1 MVWDFDYTSVN
12 SIKTLLNGSG
22 LYMNRKFGQNFLIN
36 RNALNR
42 IMSEAQVKAGMKVWE
57 VGPGIGALTTRLVN
71 AGADVKAFEIDRGFC
86 AILKEKVFVNEKNF
100 TLIEGDVLK
109 NWESEYRNNGAP
121 DLVCANLPYNIGSV
135 FIARLIEER
144 CLPPRMVFTLQKE
157 VVRRMCGEVG
167 SELYGSFSILTSL
180 DYANREAFLLKS
192 TSFWPAPDVDSA
204 VIVMEKREKRIVNED
219 DVKKYIDFLHVVFSA
234 RRKTL
239 LNNLKAGGYS
249 AERVERALE
258 KNMMNPAVRAEAL
271 SAGELYS
278 LMKTLC
284 E

>member
-12 SIKTLLNGSG
+12 SIKTLLKGSG

-36 RNALNR
+36 RNALDR

-109 NWESEYRNNGAP
+109 NWEAEYRNNGAP

-144 CLPPRMVFTLQKE
+144 CLPRRMVFTLQKE

-180 DYANREAFLLKS
+180 DYANREAFTLKS